1 MAIFK
6 RINTDL
12 FWICVLAGFSL
23 FIQLFS
29 FTPLGFHRDE
39 FLYLALGKHLDTGY
53 WSNPPLIGLIS
64 AVSQLLPGSSLFTT
78 RLFPALAGAFL
89 IILTGLITKELG
101 GSKFAQV
108 FACTGLILST
118 LFLRAFSM
126 LQPVPFD
133 ILFWTLCL
141 YYLLKYIKT
150 KKPVYIILLGIVVG
164 IGILN
169 KYNVIFLVAGIL
181 VAILFTSQRVLYK
194 KPYSWWAVLIA
205 FLLILPNLLWQIH
218 YHFPVIGHMNELVRT
233 QLVHVE
239 RMGIIKDQFFIFFAC
254 SLLWIPG
261 LLWLFLSSRAKEF
274 RVFGFI
280 YIIVLAIFVFLRGK
294 SYYSAGL
301 YPFLFAAGAVFWDKL
316 NASNYLKYIPLCFVV
331 FLNFLFIP
339 TGIPVYKTE
348 GLVDYFNMMSK
359 KTGVD
364 MGTRWEDA
372 RIHSL
377 PQDYADM
384 LGWDELANLVIKA
397 CDTIADKR
405 QIMIYGENYGQAG
418 SIDHFTHKL
427 GYEHTIGFNDSFL
440 FWAPDSITSQK
451 KIFIYVNDQMGQ
463 DVRKL
468 FAQIDSV
475 GSITNKY
482 AREYGTTVYM
492 CRNARY
498 DFPKFWAMRVKQV
511 KKERFRISDL

>member
-1 MAIFK
+1 MSIFK
-6 RINTDL
+6 RINNDL
-12 FWICVLAGFSL
+12 FWICVLAVLSL
-23 FIQLFS
+23 LIQF
-29 FTPLGFHRDE
+29 FAYTPLGFHRDE

-64 AVSQLLPGSSLFTT
+64 AASQLLPGNSLFTT
-78 RLFPALAGAFL
+78 RFFPALAGACL
-89 IILTGLITKELG
+89 VILTGLIAKELG
-101 GSKFAQV
+101 GRRFAQV
-108 FACTGLILST
+108 FACVGLILST

-126 LQPVPFD
+126 LQPVSFD
-133 ILFWTLCL
+133 ILFWTLSL

-150 KKPVYIILLGIVVG
+150 KKPVYIILLGLVVG

-169 KYNVIFLVAGIL
+169 KYNEIFLVAGIL
-181 VAILFTSQRVLYK
+181 VAILLTRQRVLYK
-194 KPYSWWAVLIA
+194 KSYFWMAVLIA
-205 FLLILPNLLWQIH
+205 ILLILPNLLWQIH
-218 YHFPVIGHMNELVRT
+218 YHFPVAGHMSELVRT
-233 QLVHVE
+233 QLVHVD

-261 LLWLFLSSRAKEF
+261 LLWLLFSPRTKEF

-280 YIIVLAIFVFLRGK
+280 YIIVLAIFVTLRGK
-294 SYYSAGL
+294 SYYAAGL
-301 YPFLFAAGAVFWDKL
+301 YPFFFAAGAVFWDKL
-316 NASNYLKYIPLCFVV
+316 NISNYFKYIPLCIVVYFNLLFV
-331 FLNFLFIP
+331 P
-339 TGIPVYKTE
+339 TGIPIYKTE
-348 GLVDYFNMMSK
+348 GMVDYFNRMAK
-359 KTGVD
+359 RTGSD
-364 MGTRWEDA
+364 MGTRWEDG
-372 RIHSL
+372 RTHSL

-397 CDTIADKR
+397 CDTVADKK

-418 SIDHFTHKL
+418 SIDHFTYKL
-427 GYEHTIGFNDSFL
+427 GYEHTIGFSDSFL
-440 FWAPDSITSQK
+440 FWAPDSITNQK

-492 CRNARY
+492 CRNARH
-498 DFPKFWAMRVKQV
+498 DFPKFWEERVKQV
-511 KKERFRISDL
+511 KGERFSR